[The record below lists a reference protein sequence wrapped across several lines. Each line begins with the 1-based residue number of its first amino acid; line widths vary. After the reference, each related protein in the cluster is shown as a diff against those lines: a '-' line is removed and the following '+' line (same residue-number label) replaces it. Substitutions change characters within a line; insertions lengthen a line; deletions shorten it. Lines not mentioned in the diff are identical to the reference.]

1 MDKITKENNSA
12 FDYKDI
18 SSLKKYISEKG
29 KIMPRRLS
37 YISIKKQKDL
47 SNAIKRARYLS
58 LLPYTGRQ
66 MQIILLETLNKLG
79 KAGEIVVVK
88 DGYAKNFLI
97 PQNKAI
103 VANKKNKDDLQIKM
117 DQINKNNEEKIKE
130 GEALKSKLDNKK
142 ISVQIEANENG
153 NLFGNLNSKIIID
166 EIKSTFSISL
176 NPDDILLGS
185 IRDLGDHEIS
195 IRLYGDITAKMLLTI
210 NRKV

>member
-1 MDKITKENNSA
+1 MEKTNRGYN

-18 SSLKKYISEKG
+18 NSLKKFISEKG

-58 LLPYTGRQ
+58 LLPYTGKQ

-79 KAGEIVVVK
+79 EAGDIVVVK

-97 PQNKAI
+97 PQKKAI
-103 VANKKNKDDLQIKM
+103 IANKKNKDDLRTRM

-130 GEALKSKLDNKK
+130 GETLKSKLDNKK
-142 ISVQIEANENG
+142 ISIYVEANENG
-153 NLFGNLNSKIIID
+153 NLFGSLNYKIILD

-176 NPDDILLGS
+176 NPDDILLGP
-185 IRDLGDHEIS
+185 IRDIGEHEIT
-195 IRLYGDITAKMLLTI
+195 IRLYGNISAKMLLAI
-210 NRKV
+210 DRKV